1 MSTVFPRSPATAPLA
16 AAAATTTRQR
26 MALRSR
32 SMLRGYDASYKWTE
46 TRSAI
51 VGGALL
57 KKYVG
62 KT

>member
-16 AAAATTTRQR
+16 AATTTSQR
-26 MALRSR
+26 MALRGR
-32 SMLRGYDASYKWTE
+32 GMLRGYNASYKWTE